1 VRFIRLV
8 AVACLALGVLTACG
22 SSHRLTSSHSGQ
34 VSTGSDTVTQA
45 RARSGR
51 RIPPPHPGAT
61 VVLGEQGESLLAPV
75 KRAYSH
81 VPGVELTARTRSIS
95 DGSQPRRFLLAMQ
108 NGTVSAEE
116 FIGPGRHGLTL
127 VARENSPTFMRSAG
141 ATCWRPLHH
150 STKRWILKRLKTR
163 TGSLGRLEKSD
174 PRTLLNVG
182 YWFPDEG
189 KALTLGHKAGA
200 RELLIETHDAFWF
213 LAGTAKLPH
222 PVPKSFL
229 TITPQ
234 REEPPPSALGPER

>member
-1 VRFIRLV
+1 
-8 AVACLALGVLTACG
+8 
-22 SSHRLTSSHSGQ
+22 
-34 VSTGSDTVTQA
+34 
-45 RARSGR
+45 
-51 RIPPPHPGAT
+51 
-61 VVLGEQGESLLAPV
+61 
-75 KRAYSH
+75 
-81 VPGVELTARTRSIS
+81 
-95 DGSQPRRFLLAMQ
+95 MQ

-189 KALTLGHKAGA
+189 KALTLGRKAGA

-229 TITPQ
+229 TITPNARSHRITSIQ
-234 REEPPPSALGPER
+234 IRAPEHTVQATLTVKPLTATPTIPRPTPTC